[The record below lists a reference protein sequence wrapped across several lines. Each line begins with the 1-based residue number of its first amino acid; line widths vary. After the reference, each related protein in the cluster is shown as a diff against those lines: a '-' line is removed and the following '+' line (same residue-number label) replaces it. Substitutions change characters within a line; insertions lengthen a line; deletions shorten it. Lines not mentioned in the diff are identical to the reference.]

1 MNPKAPHRFSRPAG
15 DFFQQLDNPSGSLN
29 PVYSQVKNGID
40 MNHGWKIHADLVTDL
55 SKDEGLAKM
64 GRGADLSIID
74 QDLADAFDQRLG
86 KLGLNFDDFNKFYGT
101 AYQMYGDPGMPNR
114 LPRYADPNDI
124 VSASEV
130 FDRHNSKY
138 KMGLAQYGEGR
149 HITAYPQSLENRDSL
164 IKSLEDTLG
173 NRLVDQ
179 NDPAYR
185 ATLKTRDTGVKNH
198 PLSRGVSGRFTT
210 DYLDS
215 DPTTGKVDFSLSNE
229 TGNVPDEYKI
239 SGAMNPEQINN
250 INKVTEEMPEMRELL
265 HGKDGYV
272 SPYKTIEQIAEER
285 STGKIALSFPGMFTA
300 FEGTSI
306 DEYNGRVPLPQILKN
321 GQTQTMAPPAPQP
334 VARAPQPAA
343 PAPATIHGQP
353 ADQVPKHLG
362 GTLEPGAAIPQ
373 NIPQQ
378 PTLPPHLTGQTA
390 PAQPVTPRPQPAA
403 TVTPRRQI
411 PLGQPV
417 QAAAPTSAPTAAPTA
432 TTKPV
437 GRPVISVT
445 ASPPPP
451 TGAGAQ
457 QASAQVTQTGNA
469 TPKPVAKVTATV
481 QNTPPPP
488 AKVVTSGAPTPKPL
502 LKKTGDDI
510 SKALL
515 GGTKGTRNIKLAGA
529 AALLGLGA
537 YTVNKKSHQTNDDY
551 DRKLEMQRR
560 GMMM

>member
-1 MNPKAPHRFSRPAG
+1 MNPKITKELYHGSTAGSSLEAGSIDPLKHSSGRTPLVAFTLGEEEVARAYAETGGVGQQKAEPGPLYKVGVEFDSPERIRKADDLASDEFIDFMRNSLPEQGVPNYSSESMGNIQSNKTVRFRDIFDDQIKNLEPEERTIYGVMDSLNNVHEFYRPLEKYDYQPRGQASIEARRFGIDALTWDDYG
-15 DFFQQLDNPSGSLN
+15 DDVLALLDPDDMRSNVGRKNITSVTPIGASASPPPATGSPSVRTLEPSGK
-29 PVYSQVKNGID
+29 PYTG
-40 MNHGWKIHADLVTDL
+40 
-55 SKDEGLAKM
+55 
-64 GRGADLSIID
+64 
-74 QDLADAFDQRLG
+74 
-86 KLGLNFDDFNKFYGT
+86 
-101 AYQMYGDPGMPNR
+101 
-114 LPRYADPNDI
+114 PRP
-124 VSASEV
+124 SWL
-130 FDRHNSKY
+130 DR
-138 KMGLAQYGEGR
+138 
-149 HITAYPQSLENRDSL
+149 T
-164 IKSLEDTLG
+164 
-173 NRLVDQ
+173 
-179 NDPAYR
+179 PAP
-185 ATLKTRDTGVKNH
+185 A
-198 PLSRGVSGRFTT
+198 PA
-210 DYLDS
+210 
-215 DPTTGKVDFSLSNE
+215 PTTSSRAIPWWLDKSNTPDIPQEPTLPAHLTGQAPSL
-229 TGNVPDEYKI
+229 TP
-239 SGAMNPEQINN
+239 
-250 INKVTEEMPEMRELL
+250 
-265 HGKDGYV
+265 
-272 SPYKTIEQIAEER
+272 
-285 STGKIALSFPGMFTA
+285 
-300 FEGTSI
+300 
-306 DEYNGRVPLPQILKN
+306 
-321 GQTQTMAPPAPQP
+321 PPAAAPTPQP
-334 VARAPQPAA
+334 VAPPPQP
-343 PAPATIHGQP
+343 T
-353 ADQVPKHLG
+353 
-362 GTLEPGAAIPQ
+362 
-373 NIPQQ
+373 
-378 PTLPPHLTGQTA
+378 
-390 PAQPVTPRPQPAA
+390 A

-515 GGTKGTRNIKLAGA
+515 GGAKGTRNIKLAGA

>member
-1 MNPKAPHRFSRPAG
+1 MNPKITKELYHGSTAGSSLEAGSIDPLKHSSGRTPLVAFTLGEEEVARAYAETGGVGQQKAEPGPLYKVGVEFDSPERIRKADDLASDEFIDFMRNSLPEQGVPNYSSESMGNIQSNKTVRFRDIFDDQIKNLEPEERTIYG
-15 DFFQQLDNPSGSLN
+15 VMDSLN
-29 PVYSQVKNGID
+29 NVHEFYRPLEKYDYQPRGQASIEARRFGID
-40 MNHGWKIHADLVTDL
+40 ALTW
-55 SKDEGLAKM
+55 
-64 GRGADLSIID
+64 
-74 QDLADAFDQRLG
+74 
-86 KLGLNFDDFNKFYGT
+86 DD
-101 AYQMYGDPGMPNR
+101 YGDDV
-114 LPRYADPNDI
+114 LALLDPDDMRSNVGRKNI
-124 VSASEV
+124 TSVTPIGASAS
-130 FDRHNSKY
+130 
-138 KMGLAQYGEGR
+138 
-149 HITAYPQSLENRDSL
+149 P
-164 IKSLEDTLG
+164 
-173 NRLVDQ
+173 
-179 NDPAYR
+179 
-185 ATLKTRDTGVKNH
+185 
-198 PLSRGVSGRFTT
+198 
-210 DYLDS
+210 
-215 DPTTGKVDFSLSNE
+215 
-229 TGNVPDEYKI
+229 
-239 SGAMNPEQINN
+239 
-250 INKVTEEMPEMRELL
+250 
-265 HGKDGYV
+265 
-272 SPYKTIEQIAEER
+272 
-285 STGKIALSFPGMFTA
+285 
-300 FEGTSI
+300 
-306 DEYNGRVPLPQILKN
+306 
-321 GQTQTMAPPAPQP
+321 PPATGSPSVRTLEPSDKP
-334 VARAPQPAA
+334 VPRPSWLDKPAAPAAPQPAA
-343 PAPATIHGQP
+343 ATKPTGLP
-353 ADQVPKHLG
+353 WLDKPYVPD
-362 GTLEPGAAIPQ
+362 IPQ
-373 NIPQQ
+373 E
-378 PTLPPHLTGQTA
+378 PTLPAHLTGQA
-390 PAQPVTPRPQPAA
+390 PSLTPPPAAAPTPQPVAPPPQPTA

>member
-1 MNPKAPHRFSRPAG
+1 MANRPTVKAWSA
-15 DFFQQLDNPSGSLN
+15 S
-29 PVYSQVKNGID
+29 
-40 MNHGWKIHADLVTDL
+40 TDAEL
-55 SKDEGLAKM
+55 
-64 GRGADLSIID
+64 
-74 QDLADAFDQRLG
+74 LG
-86 KLGLNFDDFNKFYGT
+86 KHDEL
-101 AYQMYGDPGMPNR
+101 
-114 LPRYADPNDI
+114 
-124 VSASEV
+124 V
-130 FDRHNSKY
+130 
-138 KMGLAQYGEGR
+138 KMLQ
-149 HITAYPQSLENRDSL
+149 
-164 IKSLEDTLG
+164 
-173 NRLVDQ
+173 
-179 NDPAYR
+179 DPAY
-185 ATLKTRDTGVKNH
+185 ASIDPSTVASGSPMHAV
-198 PLSRGVSGRFTT
+198 SRGT
-210 DYLDS
+210 
-215 DPTTGKVDFSLSNE
+215 LSNLE
-229 TGNVPDEYKI
+229 LELDKRGVTYVP
-239 SGAMNPEQINN
+239 SQ
-250 INKVTEEMPEMRELL
+250 
-265 HGKDGYV
+265 
-272 SPYKTIEQIAEER
+272 
-285 STGKIALSFPGMFTA
+285 
-300 FEGTSI
+300 
-306 DEYNGRVPLPQILKN
+306 GRILP
-321 GQTQTMAPPAPQP
+321 M
-334 VARAPQPAA
+334 
-343 PAPATIHGQP
+343 
-353 ADQVPKHLG
+353 
-362 GTLEPGAAIPQ
+362 PGAAAAAAAPM
-373 NIPQQ
+373 
-378 PTLPPHLTGQTA
+378 PT
-390 PAQPVTPRPQPAA
+390 PAA
-403 TVTPRRQI
+403 ASASTSSPTANPRRQI